1 MVFLILFY
9 NNLSTFKLIF
19 DSNRFNR
26 KIMLITFLSALL
38 VNCAN
43 RKQETLPSNLSN
55 GAGNTV
61 TPSSVGSCTL
71 ADRQTVSAGTFSVI
85 SGFTAA
91 AVPYGQ
97 TCVADT
103 YQGTCTSGTATYSHQ
118 PAAALC
124 TVGATPSSNNCTV
137 NNVAVSQGSFNIA
150 YGYTTTSVPYGQT
163 CVADSFQG
171 TCASTGGV
179 TYSHLPAANTCTV
192 NAAPAA
198 SNCTVNNISVAQ
210 GTFNFSAGYTSTSVP
225 YGQSCV
231 ADSYQGTCTNG
242 TPTYTHQPVAT
253 ACAPQTIFNI
263 ISTVSGALSNYSVK
277 IDMTFNSADNNAA
290 GAVFLVAYIN
300 SQYYVCTNGCT
311 NNQWVLFNSNS
322 NTTDWSLSGLRSAVG
337 ISNSGTTGLQT
348 IYNYSSDLTSVGGA
362 EVYAGY
368 GLGNSTSAA
377 LTEMMNYRST
387 YFSSGRIIKVLTVP
401 YQNRSISINGPNNSS
416 PGSLTSYNLMG
427 YIYPSSADY
436 GQPGYFFVYAHNP
449 INTIKMVLRYSA
461 SNNYWEWVSWDG
473 NTNTLSDKYF
483 KYDSAIKNEVFT
495 IVQGNVTDFQN
506 WKVYVG
512 YGNGATTAE
521 AATNC
526 MDNNK
531 FNTTGWTIQ

>member
-1 MVFLILFY
+1 MMLLILFY

-19 DSNRFNR
+19 NNWFN
-26 KIMLITFLSALL
+26 KKAMLIIFLPALL

-43 RKQETLPSNLSN
+43 KQQAALPSNLSN
-55 GAGNTV
+55 GASGTTV
-61 TPSSVGSCTL
+61 TTSSVGSCTL
-71 ADRQTVSAGTFSVI
+71 TDRQIVSAGTFSVP
-85 SGFTAA
+85 SGFTTT

-97 TCVADT
+97 TCVVDS

-118 PAAALC
+118 PAATLC

-150 YGYTTTSVPYGQT
+150 YGYTTSSVPYGQT

-192 NAAPAA
+192 NAAPSAT
-198 SNCTVNNISVAQ
+198 NCTVNNISVQQ
-210 GTFNFSAGYTSTSVP
+210 GTFNITAGYTSTSVP

-231 ADSYQGTCTNG
+231 VDSYQGTCSNG
-242 TPTYTHQPVAT
+242 IPTYTHQPVT
-253 ACAPQTIFNI
+253 TSCAPQTVFNI

-277 IDMTFNSADNNAA
+277 IDMTFNSADNNSA
-290 GAVFLVAYIN
+290 GAIFLVAAIN
-300 SQYYVCTNGCT
+300 SQYYVCTNGCI

-322 NTTDWSLSGLRSAVG
+322 NTSDWSLSGLKSAVG
-337 ISNSGTTGLQT
+337 VSNSGTTGSQT
-348 IYNYSSDLTSVGGA
+348 IYNYASDLTSVGGA

-387 YFSSGRIIKVLTVP
+387 YFPSGRFIKVMTVP

-416 PGSLTSYNLMG
+416 PGSISNYNLMG
-427 YIYPSSADY
+427 ISILHRQIMVDPDISS
-436 GQPGYFFVYAHNP
+436 
-449 INTIKMVLRYSA
+449 
-461 SNNYWEWVSWDG
+461 
-473 NTNTLSDKYF
+473 
-483 KYDSAIKNEVFT
+483 
-495 IVQGNVTDFQN
+495 
-506 WKVYVG
+506 
-512 YGNGATTAE
+512 
-521 AATNC
+521 
-526 MDNNK
+526 
-531 FNTTGWTIQ
+531 